1 MTISQIINNVNSI
14 KLFNNRFIT
23 RNTKNQRI
31 RLIKTII
38 MMSIK

>member
-23 RNTKNQRI
+23 RNTKNQII